1 MPRIDASK
9 LNLEERLVN
18 LNRVAKVVK
27 GGRRFSFSAIVVVGD
42 GAGHVGVG
50 IGKAAEVPD
59 SIRKGGDDAKKQ
71 LIEVPLVGTTIPHEI
86 VVRYGASKVLL
97 RPAAPGTGVIAG
109 GGVRAVL
116 EAAGVKD
123 VLSKSLGNNNPV
135 NVARATVLALQSLKI
150 REEEE
155 IKRGKPYSSFGLGPS
170 DQKIVAPKQRI
181 SIFVPMAGSGPE
193 RNRRDRDARGGAGG
207 GGRDN
212 RGGAGGG
219 GRDNRSGAGG
229 GDRDSRGGAGGGGGY
244 RSGTSGDYRGGAGG
258 ENRAGGGSSG
268 GYRGGAGGENR
279 AGGGTSGDYR
289 GGAGGENRAG
299 GGGTST
305 GGYRGGAGGGS
316 SRPPGSPAP
325 ITAQEAIAAAKAA
338 QAAQVQ
344 QTGAAGERMGGETGG
359 QQPGPNEQSGQSS

>member
-258 ENRAGGGSSG
+258 ENRAGGG
-268 GYRGGAGGENR
+268 
-279 AGGGTSGDYR
+279 
-289 GGAGGENRAG
+289 
-299 GGGTST
+299 GTST

-344 QTGAAGERMGGETGG
+344 QTGAAGERMGGETGD
-359 QQPGPNEQSGQSS
+359 QQPGPNEQSGQGS

>member
-219 GRDNRSGAGG
+219 RDNRSGAGG

>member
-193 RNRRDRDARGGAGG
+193 LNRRDRDARGGAGG

-212 RGGAGGG
+212 RGGAGG

-316 SRPPGSPAP
+316 SRPPGSPAT

>member
-207 GGRDN
+207 GGGRDN
-212 RGGAGGG
+212 RGGASGGG
-219 GRDNRSGAGG
+219 GRDNRSGG
-229 GDRDSRGGAGGGGGY
+229 GDRDNRGGADSRGGSGGGY
-244 RSGTSGDYRGGAGG
+244 RSGTSNDYRGGAGG
-258 ENRAGGGSSG
+258 ENRAGGGSGGYRGGASGENRSGGGAGSSG

-279 AGGGTSGDYR
+279 AGGS
-289 GGAGGENRAG
+289 
-299 GGGTST
+299 S
-305 GGYRGGAGGGS
+305 S

-338 QAAQVQ
+338 QAAQAQQ
-344 QTGAAGERMGGETGG
+344 QTGAAGERMGGESSG